1 MVGPNQ
7 KKKCLIC
14 TKHSIRLNLLAR
26 DTSKVLPSVH
36 QTILNHMASL
46 NPLPGTLGTRRAGH
60 LLRRS
65 TYRYTRARV
74 DELASL
80 SADAAL
86 DTLLT
91 DYPLQLIQPVFDDPA
106 TTGVV
111 ENHTWLLP
119 PGLPLPAEDFV
130 LRRYNMSWWI
140 NEALHDPGMG
150 HKMTFFFHQY
160 LAVAA
165 NSGGNANYFDYLR
178 LLRWGAMGN
187 FKKLATKMVIDNTM
201 LRYLNNNE
209 NTKNNPNENFAREFL
224 ELFTIGKGNQAA
236 PGDYTNYTED
246 DIVQA
251 ARVLTGIRT
260 RFNRDII
267 DAETGIPR
275 GDFQANVGGAV
286 TQHDT
291 ASKTFSPRFQNTV
304 ITGGATVA
312 AAFQELDDF
321 VNMVFAQ
328 PETAK
333 NFCRRLYRFF
343 VHRDITD
350 EIENDII
357 APLANTFIANNFEV
371 KPVLRQLLQSS
382 HFFDEDDSDNADEI
396 IGGIIKSPL
405 ELTLQAISFFNIT
418 IPSPTQNPQMHY
430 ALFYSQA
437 VIDRMFAG
445 ANLTIFFPPD
455 VAGYAAYY
463 QSPDYHRQ
471 WFNSSTIIARYKL
484 PVMLL
489 TGTRQIGNNPNGPIG
504 IKLNIAPW
512 LRDQSG
518 IATPSDAYSVVQELL
533 DYMLPTAPDNDR
545 FNYFFDEVFLD
556 GLPPAD
562 WTYEW
567 QNYITSGDATE
578 VTLALER
585 LVKAIMYSPEYQTF

>member
-1 MVGPNQ
+1 
-7 KKKCLIC
+7 
-14 TKHSIRLNLLAR
+14 
-26 DTSKVLPSVH
+26 
-36 QTILNHMASL
+36 MANL
-46 NPLPGTLGTRRAGH
+46 NPFSGAMGTRRAAH

-74 DELASL
+74 DELASM

-86 DTLLT
+86 DTILT
-91 DYPLQLIQPVFDDPA
+91 DYPQQLVQPVYDNPA
-106 TTGVV
+106 TTGVI
-111 ENHTWLLP
+111 ENEVWLLP
-119 PGLPLPAEDFV
+119 PGLPQPAEDFI
-130 LRRYNMSWWI
+130 LRRYNMGWWI
-140 NEALHDPGMG
+140 NEALHDSGIG

-178 LLRWGAMGN
+178 LLRWGAIGN
-187 FKKLATKMVIDNTM
+187 FKKLATKMVVDNSM

-246 DIVQA
+246 DIVEA
-251 ARVLTGIRT
+251 ARVFTGIRT

-275 GDFQANVGGAV
+275 GDFQTNAGGVV

-291 ASKTFSPRFQNTV
+291 ASKTFSPRFQNTL
-304 ITGGATVA
+304 ITGGSTLA
-312 AAFQELDDF
+312 AAFQELDAF
-321 VNMVFAQ
+321 VDMVFAQ

-343 VHRDITD
+343 VHRDITN

-357 APLANTFIANNFEV
+357 APLADTFVANNFEV

-382 HFFDEDDSDNADEI
+382 HFFDEDDSDNTDEI
-396 IGGIIKSPL
+396 VGGIIKSPL
-405 ELTLQAISFFNIT
+405 ELTLQAVSFFNIT
-418 IPSPTQNPQMHY
+418 IPSPTQNTQMHY
-430 ALFYSQA
+430 GLFYSQA

-445 ANLTIFFPPD
+445 ANLTLFFPPD

-463 QSPDYHRQ
+463 QSPDFHRQ

-489 TGTRQIGNNPNGPIG
+489 TGTRQIGSNPNGQIG

-518 IATPSDAYSVVQELL
+518 IATPADAYSVVQELL
-533 DYMLPTAPDNDR
+533 DYMLPTPPDNDR
-545 FNYFFDEVFLD
+545 FNYFFDSVFLD

-567 QNYITSGDATE
+567 QNYLTSGDATE

-585 LVKAIMYSPEYQTF
+585 LVRAIMYSPEYQTF

>member
-1 MVGPNQ
+1 M
-7 KKKCLIC
+7 
-14 TKHSIRLNLLAR
+14 
-26 DTSKVLPSVH
+26 
-36 QTILNHMASL
+36 
-46 NPLPGTLGTRRAGH
+46 GTRRAAH

-74 DELASL
+74 DELASM

-86 DTLLT
+86 DTILT
-91 DYPLQLIQPVFDDPA
+91 DYPQQLVQPVYDNPA
-106 TTGVV
+106 TTGVI
-111 ENHTWLLP
+111 ENEVWLLP
-119 PGLPLPAEDFV
+119 PGLPQPAEDFI
-130 LRRYNMSWWI
+130 LRRYNMGWWI
-140 NEALHDPGMG
+140 NEALHDSGIG

-178 LLRWGAMGN
+178 LLRWGAVGN
-187 FKKLATKMVIDNTM
+187 FKKLATKMVVDNSM

-246 DIVQA
+246 DIVEA
-251 ARVLTGIRT
+251 ARVFTGIRT

-275 GDFQANVGGAV
+275 GDFQTNAGGAV

-291 ASKTFSPRFQNTV
+291 ANKTFSPRFQNTL
-304 ITGGATVA
+304 ITGGSTLA
-312 AAFQELDDF
+312 AAFQELDAF
-321 VNMVFAQ
+321 VDMVFAQ

-343 VHRDITD
+343 VHRDITN

-357 APLANTFIANNFEV
+357 APLADTFVANNFEV

-396 IGGIIKSPL
+396 VGGIIKSPL
-405 ELTLQAISFFNIT
+405 ELTLQAVSFFNIT
-418 IPSPTQNPQMHY
+418 IPSPTQNTQMHY
-430 ALFYSQA
+430 GLFYSQA

-445 ANLTIFFPPD
+445 ANLTLFFPPD

-463 QSPDYHRQ
+463 QSPDFHRQ

-489 TGTRQIGNNPNGPIG
+489 TGTRQIGSNPNGQIG

-518 IATPSDAYSVVQELL
+518 IATPADAYSVVQELL
-533 DYMLPTAPDNDR
+533 DYMLPTPPDNDR
-545 FNYFFDEVFLD
+545 FNYFFDSVFLD

-567 QNYITSGDATE
+567 QNYLTSGDATE

-585 LVKAIMYSPEYQTF
+585 LVRAIMYSPEYQTF

>member
-1 MVGPNQ
+1 M
-7 KKKCLIC
+7 
-14 TKHSIRLNLLAR
+14 
-26 DTSKVLPSVH
+26 
-36 QTILNHMASL
+36 
-46 NPLPGTLGTRRAGH
+46 GTRRAAH

-74 DELASL
+74 DELASM

-86 DTLLT
+86 DTILT
-91 DYPLQLIQPVFDDPA
+91 DYPQQLVQPVYDNPA
-106 TTGVV
+106 TTGVI
-111 ENHTWLLP
+111 ENEVWLLP
-119 PGLPLPAEDFV
+119 PGLPQPAEDFI
-130 LRRYNMSWWI
+130 LRRYNMGWWI
-140 NEALHDPGMG
+140 NEALHDSGIG

-178 LLRWGAMGN
+178 LLRWGAIGN
-187 FKKLATKMVIDNTM
+187 FKKLATKMVVDNSM

-246 DIVQA
+246 DIVEA
-251 ARVLTGIRT
+251 ARVFTGIRT

-275 GDFQANVGGAV
+275 GDFQTNAGGAV

-291 ASKTFSPRFQNTV
+291 ASKTFSPRFQNTL
-304 ITGGATVA
+304 ITGGSTLA
-312 AAFQELDDF
+312 AAFQELDAF
-321 VNMVFAQ
+321 VDMVFAQ

-343 VHRDITD
+343 VHRDITN

-357 APLANTFIANNFEV
+357 APLADTFVANNFEV

-396 IGGIIKSPL
+396 VGGIIKSPL
-405 ELTLQAISFFNIT
+405 ELTLQAVSFFNIT
-418 IPSPTQNPQMHY
+418 IPSPTQNTQMHY
-430 ALFYSQA
+430 GLFYSQA

-445 ANLTIFFPPD
+445 ANLTLFFPPD

-463 QSPDYHRQ
+463 QSPDFHRQ

-489 TGTRQIGNNPNGPIG
+489 TGTRQIGSNPNGQIG

-518 IATPSDAYSVVQELL
+518 IATPADAYSVVQELL
-533 DYMLPTAPDNDR
+533 DYMLPTPPDNDR
-545 FNYFFDEVFLD
+545 FNYFFDSVFLD

-567 QNYITSGDATE
+567 QNYLTSGDATE

-585 LVKAIMYSPEYQTF
+585 LVRAIMYSPEYQTF

>member
-1 MVGPNQ
+1 M
-7 KKKCLIC
+7 
-14 TKHSIRLNLLAR
+14 
-26 DTSKVLPSVH
+26 
-36 QTILNHMASL
+36 
-46 NPLPGTLGTRRAGH
+46 GTRRAAH

-74 DELASL
+74 DELASM

-86 DTLLT
+86 DTILT
-91 DYPLQLIQPVFDDPA
+91 DYPQQLVQPVYDNPA
-106 TTGVV
+106 TTGVI
-111 ENHTWLLP
+111 ENEVWLLP
-119 PGLPLPAEDFV
+119 PGLPQPAEDFI
-130 LRRYNMSWWI
+130 LRRYNMGWWI
-140 NEALHDPGMG
+140 NEALHDSGIG

-178 LLRWGAMGN
+178 LLRWGAIGN
-187 FKKLATKMVIDNTM
+187 FKKLATKMVVDNSM

-224 ELFTIGKGNQAA
+224 ELFTIGKGIQAA

-246 DIVQA
+246 DIVEA
-251 ARVLTGIRT
+251 ARVFTGIRT

-275 GDFQANVGGAV
+275 GDFQTNAGGVV

-291 ASKTFSPRFQNTV
+291 ASKTFSPRFQNTL
-304 ITGGATVA
+304 ITGGSTLA
-312 AAFQELDDF
+312 AAFQELDAF
-321 VNMVFAQ
+321 VDMVFAQ

-343 VHRDITD
+343 VHRDITN

-357 APLANTFIANNFEV
+357 APLADTFVANNFEV

-396 IGGIIKSPL
+396 VGGIIKSPL
-405 ELTLQAISFFNIT
+405 ELTLQAVSFFNIT
-418 IPSPTQNPQMHY
+418 IPSPTQNTQMHY
-430 ALFYSQA
+430 GLFYSQA

-445 ANLTIFFPPD
+445 ANLTLFFPPD

-463 QSPDYHRQ
+463 QSPDFHRQ

-489 TGTRQIGNNPNGPIG
+489 TGTRQIGSNPNGQIG

-518 IATPSDAYSVVQELL
+518 IATPADAYSVVQELL
-533 DYMLPTAPDNDR
+533 DYMLPTPPDNDR
-545 FNYFFDEVFLD
+545 FNYFFDSVFLD

-567 QNYITSGDATE
+567 QNYLTSGDATE

-585 LVKAIMYSPEYQTF
+585 LVRAIMYSPEYQTF

>member
-1 MVGPNQ
+1 M
-7 KKKCLIC
+7 
-14 TKHSIRLNLLAR
+14 
-26 DTSKVLPSVH
+26 
-36 QTILNHMASL
+36 
-46 NPLPGTLGTRRAGH
+46 GTRRAAH

-74 DELASL
+74 DELASM

-86 DTLLT
+86 DTILT
-91 DYPLQLIQPVFDDPA
+91 DYPQQLVQPVYDNPA
-106 TTGVV
+106 TTGVI
-111 ENHTWLLP
+111 ENEVWLLP
-119 PGLPLPAEDFV
+119 PGLPQPAEDFI
-130 LRRYNMSWWI
+130 LRRYNMGWWI
-140 NEALHDPGMG
+140 NEALHDSGIG

-178 LLRWGAMGN
+178 LLRWGAIGN
-187 FKKLATKMVIDNTM
+187 FKKLATKMVVDNSM

-224 ELFTIGKGNQAA
+224 ELFTIGKGIQAA

-246 DIVQA
+246 DIVEA
-251 ARVLTGIRT
+251 ARVFTGIRT

-275 GDFQANVGGAV
+275 GDFQTNAGGAV

-291 ASKTFSPRFQNTV
+291 ANKTFSPRFQNTL
-304 ITGGATVA
+304 ITGGSTLA
-312 AAFQELDDF
+312 AAFQELDAF
-321 VNMVFAQ
+321 VDMVFAQ

-343 VHRDITD
+343 VHRDITN

-357 APLANTFIANNFEV
+357 APLADTFVANNFEV

-396 IGGIIKSPL
+396 VGGIIKSPL
-405 ELTLQAISFFNIT
+405 ELTLQAVSFFNIT
-418 IPSPTQNPQMHY
+418 IPSPTQNTQMHY
-430 ALFYSQA
+430 GLFYSQA

-445 ANLTIFFPPD
+445 ANLTLFFPPD

-463 QSPDYHRQ
+463 QSPDFHRQ

-489 TGTRQIGNNPNGPIG
+489 TGTRQIGSNPNGQIG

-518 IATPSDAYSVVQELL
+518 IATPADAYSVVQELL
-533 DYMLPTAPDNDR
+533 DYMLPTPPDNDR
-545 FNYFFDEVFLD
+545 FNYFFDSVFLD

-567 QNYITSGDATE
+567 QNYLTSGDATE

-585 LVKAIMYSPEYQTF
+585 LVRAIMYSPEYQTF

>member
-1 MVGPNQ
+1 M
-7 KKKCLIC
+7 
-14 TKHSIRLNLLAR
+14 
-26 DTSKVLPSVH
+26 
-36 QTILNHMASL
+36 
-46 NPLPGTLGTRRAGH
+46 GTRRAAH

-74 DELASL
+74 DELAFM

-86 DTLLT
+86 DTILT
-91 DYPLQLIQPVFDDPA
+91 DYPQQLVQPVYDNPA
-106 TTGVV
+106 TTGVI
-111 ENHTWLLP
+111 ENDVWLLP
-119 PGLPLPAEDFV
+119 PGLPQPAEDFI
-130 LRRYNMSWWI
+130 LRRYNMGWWI
-140 NEALHDPGMG
+140 NEALHDSGIG

-187 FKKLATKMVIDNTM
+187 FKKLATKMVVDNSM

-246 DIVQA
+246 DIVEA
-251 ARVLTGIRT
+251 ARVFTGIRT

-275 GDFQANVGGAV
+275 GDFQTNAGGAV

-291 ASKTFSPRFQNTV
+291 ASKTFSPRFQNTL
-304 ITGGATVA
+304 ITGGSTLA
-312 AAFQELDDF
+312 AAFQELDAF
-321 VNMVFAQ
+321 VDMVFAQ

-357 APLANTFIANNFEV
+357 APLADTFVANNFEV

-396 IGGIIKSPL
+396 VGGIIKSPL
-405 ELTLQAISFFNIT
+405 ELTLQAVSFFNIT
-418 IPSPTQNPQMHY
+418 IPSPTQNTQMHY
-430 ALFYSQA
+430 GLFYSQA

-445 ANLTIFFPPD
+445 ANLTLFFPPD

-463 QSPDYHRQ
+463 QSPDFHRQ

-489 TGTRQIGNNPNGPIG
+489 TGTRQIGSNPNGQIG

-518 IATPSDAYSVVQELL
+518 IATPADAYSVVQELL
-533 DYMLPTAPDNDR
+533 DYMLPTPPDNDR
-545 FNYFFDEVFLD
+545 FNYFFDSVFLD

-567 QNYITSGDATE
+567 QNYLTSGDATE

-585 LVKAIMYSPEYQTF
+585 LVRAIMYSPEYQTF

>member
-1 MVGPNQ
+1 
-7 KKKCLIC
+7 
-14 TKHSIRLNLLAR
+14 
-26 DTSKVLPSVH
+26 
-36 QTILNHMASL
+36 MASL
-46 NPLPGTLGTRRAGH
+46 NPLPGTLGIRRAAH

-74 DELASL
+74 DELASMG
-80 SADAAL
+80 ADDAL
-86 DTLLT
+86 DTVLT
-91 DYPLQLIQPVFDDPA
+91 DYPLQLIQPVFDDPT

-111 ENHTWLLP
+111 ENTTWMLP
-119 PGLPLPAEDFV
+119 PGLPQPAEDFI
-130 LRRYNMSWWI
+130 LRRYNLSWWI
-140 NEALHDPGMG
+140 NEALHDPGIG

-187 FKKLATKMVIDNTM
+187 FKKLVTKMVVDNCM

-224 ELFTIGKGNQAA
+224 ELFTIGKGNQVA

-251 ARVLTGIRT
+251 ARVMTGIRT

-275 GDFQANVGGAV
+275 GDFQTNVGGAV

-291 ASKTFSPRFQNTV
+291 DNKTFSPRFQNTV
-304 ITGGATVA
+304 ITGGNTVA
-312 AAFQELDDF
+312 TAFQELDAL

-357 APLANTFIANNFEV
+357 APLADTFIANHFEV

-396 IGGIIKSPL
+396 VGGIIKSPL

-430 ALFYSQA
+430 GLFYSQA

-455 VAGYAAYY
+455 VAGYAAYH

-489 TGTRQIGNNPNGPIG
+489 TGTRQIGSNPNGPIG

-533 DYMLPTAPDNDR
+533 DYMLPTPPDNDR
-545 FNYFFDEVFLD
+545 FNHFFDEVFLD

-567 QNYITSGDATE
+567 QNYLTSGDATE

-585 LVKAIMYSPEYQTF
+585 LVRAIMYSPEYQTF

>member
-1 MVGPNQ
+1 M
-7 KKKCLIC
+7 
-14 TKHSIRLNLLAR
+14 
-26 DTSKVLPSVH
+26 
-36 QTILNHMASL
+36 
-46 NPLPGTLGTRRAGH
+46 GTRRAAH

-74 DELASL
+74 DELASM

-86 DTLLT
+86 DTILT
-91 DYPLQLIQPVFDDPA
+91 DYPQQLVQPVYDNPA
-106 TTGVV
+106 TTGVI
-111 ENHTWLLP
+111 ENEVWLLP
-119 PGLPLPAEDFV
+119 PGLPQPAEDFI
-130 LRRYNMSWWI
+130 LRRYNMGWWI
-140 NEALHDPGMG
+140 NEALHDSGIG

-178 LLRWGAMGN
+178 LLRWGAVGN
-187 FKKLATKMVIDNTM
+187 FKKLATKMVVDNSM

-224 ELFTIGKGNQAA
+224 ELFTIGKGIQAA

-246 DIVQA
+246 DIVEA
-251 ARVLTGIRT
+251 ARVFTGIRT

-275 GDFQANVGGAV
+275 GDFQTNAGGAV

-291 ASKTFSPRFQNTV
+291 ANKTFSPRFQNTL
-304 ITGGATVA
+304 ITGGSTLA
-312 AAFQELDDF
+312 AAFQELDAF
-321 VNMVFAQ
+321 VDMVFAQ

-343 VHRDITD
+343 VHRDITN

-357 APLANTFIANNFEV
+357 APLADTFVANNFEV

-396 IGGIIKSPL
+396 VGGIIKSPL
-405 ELTLQAISFFNIT
+405 ELTLQAVSFFNIT
-418 IPSPTQNPQMHY
+418 IPSPTQNTQMHY
-430 ALFYSQA
+430 GLFYSQA

-445 ANLTIFFPPD
+445 ANLTLFFPPD

-463 QSPDYHRQ
+463 QSPDFHRQ

-489 TGTRQIGNNPNGPIG
+489 TGTRQIGSNPNGQIG

-518 IATPSDAYSVVQELL
+518 IATPADAYSVVQELL
-533 DYMLPTAPDNDR
+533 DYMLPTPPDNDR
-545 FNYFFDEVFLD
+545 FNYFFDSVFLD

-567 QNYITSGDATE
+567 QNYLTSGDATE

-585 LVKAIMYSPEYQTF
+585 LVRAIMYSPEYQTF